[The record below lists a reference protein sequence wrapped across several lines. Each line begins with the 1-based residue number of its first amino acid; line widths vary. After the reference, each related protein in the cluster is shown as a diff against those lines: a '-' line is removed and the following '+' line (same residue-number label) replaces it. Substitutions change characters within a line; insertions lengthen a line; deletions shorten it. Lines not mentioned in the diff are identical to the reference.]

1 MFEFFKRHFGTDML
15 MASWLFLISSVI
27 YVVTEADYLWEDPD
41 MDETDKVSAPAPS
54 AHLCCSL
61 RFLTTAPGGDILRA
75 RQRCIVRSRQHLLR
89 LVVVSRGV

>member
-1 MFEFFKRHFGTDML
+1 ML

-54 AHLCCSL
+54 AHLHCALAPSGSSEAVPQYCPPWLPQSGHAVDVVICSIMH
-61 RFLTTAPGGDILRA
+61 AVD
-75 RQRCIVRSRQHLLR
+75 
-89 LVVVSRGV
+89 VSP